1 VPDIV
6 TTDSR
11 VRVLPAGPPEGVVS
25 LSRRVSDLGLGAA
38 SIGVGAMIDAVE
50 RFRPNG
56 SSERHREPTL
66 LREMARAATGMALV
80 AEERAV
86 NVAEAMELG
95 AQRAVVVG
103 SQMPIV
109 RDALVGFSSFLGRWS
124 ARADVEQ
131 ARRRAETTD
140 FLARMIPAVVDA
152 MIERIDIGAVMQRV
166 PLAEILGAVDI
177 DAILDQVDLNEVLNH
192 VDVGR
197 LLDRI
202 DVEQV
207 VDRVDA
213 NALVQRVDVQGILA
227 RVDMVGIVAE
237 VLDEI
242 DIGSIVRESTGSIT
256 GDAVDGARVTAM
268 RLDGFVGRVADRVLL
283 RGAHDRSGLPA
294 PGDGETQP
302 TAPSAPD
309 AGAHP

>member
-1 VPDIV
+1 MSDIV

-11 VRVLPAGPPEGVVS
+11 VRVLPPGPPEGVVS

-38 SIGVGAMIDAVE
+38 SIGVEAMLDAVD

-56 SSERHREPTL
+56 STERHREPTL

-103 SQMPIV
+103 SQMPVV

-124 ARADVEQ
+124 ARADLEQ

-140 FLARMIPAVVDA
+140 FVARMIPAVVDA
-152 MIERIDIGAVMQRV
+152 MIERIDVGAVVQRV

-177 DAILDQVDLNEVLNH
+177 DALLEQVDLDAVLQH
-192 VDVGR
+192 VD
-197 LLDRI
+197 I
-202 DVEQV
+202 D
-207 VDRVDA
+207 A
-213 NALVQRVDVQGILA
+213 IVQRVDMQAILA
-227 RVDMVGIVAE
+227 RVDMVGIVSE

-242 DIGSIVRESTGSIT
+242 DIGAIVRESTGSIT
-256 GDAVDGARVTAM
+256 GDAVDGARMTAM
-268 RLDGFVGRVADRVLL
+268 RLDTFVGRVADRVLL
-283 RGAHDRSGLPA
+283 RGANDRSGLPE
-294 PGDGETQP
+294 PETVDGSTP
-302 TAPSAPD
+302 
-309 AGAHP
+309 

>member
-1 VPDIV
+1 
-6 TTDSR
+6 
-11 VRVLPAGPPEGVVS
+11 
-25 LSRRVSDLGLGAA
+25 
-38 SIGVGAMIDAVE
+38 MIDAVE

-95 AQRAVVVG
+95 AQRAVVG

-268 RLDGFVGRVADRVLL
+268 RIDTFVGRVADRVLL
-283 RGAHDRSGLPA
+283 RGANDRSGLPV
-294 PGDGETQP
+294 PPEDGD
-302 TAPSAPD
+302 AS
-309 AGAHP
+309 

>member
-11 VRVLPAGPPEGVVS
+11 VRILPAGPPEGVVS
-25 LSRRVSDLGLGAA
+25 LSRRVSDLGMGAA
-38 SIGVGAMIDAVE
+38 SIGIEAMLDAVE

-95 AQRAVVVG
+95 AQRAVEVG
-103 SQMPIV
+103 GQMPIV

-124 ARADVEQ
+124 ARADLEQ

-152 MIERIDIGAVMQRV
+152 MIERVDIGAIVQRV
-166 PLAEILGAVDI
+166 PLSEILGAVDI
-177 DAILDQVDLNEVLNH
+177 DALLEQVDLDAILAH
-192 VDVGR
+192 VDVDG
-197 LLDRI
+197 LI
-202 DVEQV
+202 
-207 VDRVDA
+207 
-213 NALVQRVDVQGILA
+213 QRVDVDGLMT
-227 RVDMVGIVAE
+227 RVDVAALLNRIDLASIVGE
-237 VLDEI
+237 VLDEV

-268 RLDGFVGRVADRVLL
+268 RVDTFVGRVADRVLL
-283 RGAHDRSGLPA
+283 RGANDRSGLPA
-294 PGDGETQP
+294 PTEGTD
-302 TAPSAPD
+302 S
-309 AGAHP
+309 

>member
-1 VPDIV
+1 MPDIV

-38 SIGVGAMIDAVE
+38 SIGVEAMLDAVE

-56 SSERHREPTL
+56 SAERHREPTL

-86 NVAEAMELG
+86 TVAEAMELG
-95 AQRAVVVG
+95 AQRAVEVG

-124 ARADVEQ
+124 ARADLEQ

-152 MIERIDIGAVMQRV
+152 MIERIDIGAVVQRV

-177 DAILDQVDLNEVLNH
+177 DALLGQVDLNQVLEH
-192 VDVGR
+192 VDVDALIQRVDVDGLMTR
-197 LLDRI
+197 VDVAALLDRI
-202 DVEQV
+202 D
-207 VDRVDA
+207 
-213 NALVQRVDVQGILA
+213 LSSI
-227 RVDMVGIVAE
+227 VGE
-237 VLDEI
+237 VLDEV

-268 RLDGFVGRVADRVLL
+268 RVDTFVGRVADRVLL
-283 RGAHDRSGLPA
+283 RGAHDRSGLP
-294 PGDGETQP
+294 PRTDDEGD
-302 TAPSAPD
+302 A
-309 AGAHP
+309 

>member
-1 VPDIV
+1 VPEIV

-38 SIGVGAMIDAVE
+38 SIGVEAMLDAVE

-56 SSERHREPTL
+56 SSERHRDPTV

-80 AEERAV
+80 AEQRAV
-86 NVAEAMELG
+86 GVAEAMELG
-95 AQRAVVVG
+95 AQRAVEVG

-109 RDALVGFSSFLGRWS
+109 RDALVGFASFLGRWS
-124 ARADVEQ
+124 ARADIEQ

-140 FLARMIPAVVDA
+140 FFARLIPAVVDA
-152 MIERIDIGAVMQRV
+152 VIERIDVGAIVQRV

-177 DAILDQVDLNEVLNH
+177 DALLDQIDLNEVLQR

-202 DVEQV
+202 DVEAV

-213 NALVQRVDVQGILA
+213 DALIQRVDVQALLA
-227 RVDMVGIVAE
+227 RVDMVGVVSE

-242 DIGSIVRESTGSIT
+242 DIGAIVRESTGSIT

-268 RLDGFVGRVADRVLL
+268 RIDTFVGRVADRVLL
-283 RGAHDRSGLPA
+283 RGANDRSGLPVEEG
-294 PGDGETQP
+294 PR
-302 TAPSAPD
+302 S
-309 AGAHP
+309 